1 MNCCDAY
8 GQCNQGRDCP
18 VRTYKTENTSVL
30 TYIVKFLAII
40 GFYTFIMFVAG
51 YLWASVP
58 LTVERI
64 CTPDLIDRIF
74 K

>member
-1 MNCCDAY
+1 MNCCDDY
-8 GQCNQGRDCP
+8 EMCNQGRDCP
-18 VRTYKTENTSVL
+18 VRTYKTEGTFVL

-51 YLWASVP
+51 YLWASAP
-58 LTVERI
+58 LTVERS
-64 CTPDLIDRIF
+64 CTPDLVDKIF

>member
-1 MNCCDAY
+1 MNCCN
-8 GQCNQGRDCP
+8 GNCNQGKDCP
-18 VRTYKTENTSVL
+18 IGAKKEESMFG
-30 TYIVKFLAII
+30 YIIKFFAII
-40 GFYTFIMFVAG
+40 GFYAFLMFVAG

-58 LTVERI
+58 LVKERI

>member
-1 MNCCDAY
+1 MNCCDDY

-18 VRTYKTENTSVL
+18 VRAEKEESVFS
-30 TYIVKFLAII
+30 YIVKFLALI
-40 GFYTFIMFVAG
+40 GVYTFVLGLMG
-51 YLWASVP
+51 YLWAKYPFVRELS
-58 LTVERI
+58 